1 MKNLNKEA
9 FDQIAQDI
17 IILKQQAKEISKE
30 LQLSYH
36 ETLLLLTLREA
47 VILNR
52 RLEQWIN
59 VSQQT

>member
-1 MKNLNKEA
+1 MKNINKEE

-17 IILKQQAKEISKE
+17 IILKQQTKEIAKE

-36 ETLLLLTLREA
+36 ETLLLLILREA
-47 VILNR
+47 VILNK

-59 VSQQT
+59 ASAEK